1 MSTLIPVPNKRR
13 QNHYAAL
20 RRTSVNSQNGSS
32 TGINTVGYNSSRASS
47 PALSQR
53 SSVSYSS
60 LNGNGNSNNNK
71 NNSDFCQ
78 VTVRI
83 R

>member
-13 QNHYAAL
+13 QNHLAAL
-20 RRTSVNSQNGSS
+20 RRTSVNSQNGSQTVTS
-32 TGINTVGYNSSRASS
+32 PVGYNSRSSS

-53 SSVSYSS
+53 SSISYAST
-60 LNGNGNSNNNK
+60 GNGNSINNNK

-83 R
+83 